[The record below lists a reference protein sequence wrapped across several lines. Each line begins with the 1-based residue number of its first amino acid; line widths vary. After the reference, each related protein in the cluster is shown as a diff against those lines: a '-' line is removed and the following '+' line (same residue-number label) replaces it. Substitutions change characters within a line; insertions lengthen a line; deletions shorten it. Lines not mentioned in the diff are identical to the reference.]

1 MHFVQAC
8 SLHFEVILGAFLFLI
23 TRSVVEHN
31 GLDYLRCGL
40 CCRAGSASRA
50 VELCVCCHTE
60 IPHLI
65 LGIVS
70 YLLVVELVHHNTLT
84 TAT

>member
-1 MHFVQAC
+1 MMHFVQAC
-8 SLHFEVILGAFLFLI
+8 SLYFEVILGAFLFLI

-40 CCRAGSASRA
+40 RCCTGSASGA
-50 VELCVCCHTE
+50 VELCVCWHTE

-70 YLLVVELVHHNTLT
+70 YIC
-84 TAT
+84 